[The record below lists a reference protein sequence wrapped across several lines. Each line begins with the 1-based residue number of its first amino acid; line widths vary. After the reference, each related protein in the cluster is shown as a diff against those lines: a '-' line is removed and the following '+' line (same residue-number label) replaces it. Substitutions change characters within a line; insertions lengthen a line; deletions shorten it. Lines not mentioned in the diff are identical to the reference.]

1 MLFGILCCILA
12 GVANTLNRVLNARLV
27 EKSGFYSAM
36 TFSFFTG
43 MIFVFFAYLATKSAF
58 PIPEPLTRW
67 QDNWVVIG
75 VVPSVF
81 TCLLFTLVAA
91 KIPVLS
97 LRAHLCGS
105 GRDSCYFGF
114 RLKAGRFHRLLYWL
128 AAHHCGH
135 RLECDRR
142 KAGIRKPAAQTG
154 NRSIRFEA

>member
-91 KIPVLS
+91 KIPAFYHSVLICAGQVVTAAILDSVLKRIDSIGFYIGS
-97 LRAHLCGS
+97 LLII
-105 GRDSCYFGF
+105 
-114 RLKAGRFHRLLYWL
+114 
-128 AAHHCGH
+128 
-135 RLECDRR
+135 
-142 KAGIRKPAAQTG
+142 AGIVWNVTVAKRESE
-154 NRSIRFEA
+154 NRPHKQETDQ

>member
-43 MIFVFFAYLATKSAF
+43 MIFVFFAYLATKNAF

-91 KIPVLS
+91 KIPAFYHSVLICVGQVVTAAILDSVLKQVDSVGFYIGS
-97 LRAHLCGS
+97 LLII
-105 GRDSCYFGF
+105 
-114 RLKAGRFHRLLYWL
+114 
-128 AAHHCGH
+128 
-135 RLECDRR
+135 
-142 KAGIRKPAAQTG
+142 AGIVWNVTVSKRESEERQREKHTE
-154 NRSIRFEA
+154 I